1 MDSVKTIA
9 GLEIAI
15 IVIAATAIGTGI
27 YLAIRWKRKSKGIGE
42 SEIGKD
48 FKVE

>member
-15 IVIAATAIGTGI
+15 IVIAAIAIGISI
-27 YLAIRWKRKSKGIGE
+27 YLAIRWKRKSRGIGN

>member
-1 MDSVKTIA
+1 MDSVKAIL
-9 GLEIAI
+9 GIEIAI
-15 IVIAATAIGTGI
+15 IAIAATAIGTCI
-27 YLAIRWKRKSKGIGE
+27 YLAIRWKGKNKGIGK

>member
-1 MDSVKTIA
+1 MDSVKTIM

-15 IVIAATAIGTGI
+15 IVIAATAIGTCI
-27 YLAIRWKRKSKGIGE
+27 YLAIRWKRKDRGIGK

>member
-1 MDSVKTIA
+1 MDSVKAIM
-9 GLEIAI
+9 GIEIAI
-15 IVIAATAIGTGI
+15 IVIAAIAIGTGI
-27 YLAIRWKRKSKGIGE
+27 YLAIRWKRKSRGIGK